1 MAKNTKKIEGEQK
14 DGGETPNEE
23 KIRVAAYYRWLER
36 LKAGVSGGEL
46 DDWMEAEDKWRDN
59 IVPTRND

>member
-1 MAKNTKKIEGEQK
+1 MTKKSKKVEGENP
-14 DGGETPNEE
+14 TEE
-23 KIRVAAYYRWLER
+23 EIKVAAYYRWLER

-46 DDWMEAEDKWRDN
+46 DDWMEAENRWWDN